1 MCYSFNA
8 EHMMS
13 MLANSS
19 FKQIFHDVYKT
30 DLLELP
36 LKNVGGAGDKFALKF
51 MVDNSRYLRKKTDA
65 RPYKI
70 LISSK
75 SGYFDAYSVA
85 KEVKP
90 GYEIIFDAQPIEVEG
105 SVGLRDIPVEA
116 R

>member
-19 FKQIFHDVYKT
+19 FKQVFHDVYKT
-30 DLLELP
+30 DLFELP
-36 LKNVGGAGDKFALKF
+36 LKNAGGAGDKFALKF

-90 GYEIIFDAQPIEVEG
+90 GYETIFDVQPIEVAG